1 MSKLFLIEHQSTQ
14 MIYLLKKN
22 KLMAQGC
29 PCHMVLPCALGL
41 FSGMGTETMLQP
53 AYCPRN
59 GLSVIGVY
67 WEQGQMEGKGRWG

>member
-1 MSKLFLIEHQSTQ
+1 MSKFLIEHQSTQ
-14 MIYLLKKN
+14 MIYLFKKK

-29 PCHMVLPCALGL
+29 PCHLVLPLGL

-67 WEQGQMEGKGRWG
+67 WEQGQMERKGRWG